1 MNDTSKVTLVEPR
14 VYEASV
20 VKEKPFEE
28 EEEIDH
34 CFVCDMSKSHGGGG
48 IRMVAA

>member
-28 EEEIDH
+28 EEIDH
-34 CFVCDMSKSHGGGG
+34 CFVCDMSKSHGGVVFGW
-48 IRMVAA
+48 